1 MNKNIETEVAI
12 EIISMYIAI
21 EYKNN
26 NFVEV
31 EKLKSEKEKIYRG
44 YNCIIEKVI
53 KEYATKVKEMIS

>member
-31 EKLKSEKEKIYRG
+31 EKLKSEKEKI
-44 YNCIIEKVI
+44 
-53 KEYATKVKEMIS
+53 

>member
-26 NFVEV
+26 YFVEV

-44 YNCIIEKVI
+44 DNCIIEKVI

>member
-31 EKLKSEKEKIYRG
+31 EKLKYEKEKIYRV

>member
-44 YNCIIEKVI
+44 DICIIEKVM
-53 KEYATKVKEMIS
+53 KEYAPKVKKIIS

>member
-44 YNCIIEKVI
+44 DNCIIEIVI

>member
-31 EKLKSEKEKIYRG
+31 EKLKEKEKIYRG
-44 YNCIIEKVI
+44 DNCIIEKVI